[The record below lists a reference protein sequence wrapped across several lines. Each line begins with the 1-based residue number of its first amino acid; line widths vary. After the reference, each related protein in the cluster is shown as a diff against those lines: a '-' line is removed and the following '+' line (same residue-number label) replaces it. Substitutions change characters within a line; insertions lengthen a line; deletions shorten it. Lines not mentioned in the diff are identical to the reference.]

1 MSSIIENFDNI
12 QKAHVMELDDILIKA
27 LSQLIEYR
35 QKTAIL
41 IIKGQDDRRHNDY
54 LDAYEQANKYI
65 RQLLVI

>member
-1 MSSIIENFDNI
+1 MSSVIENFDNI
-12 QKAHVMELDDILIKA
+12 QKAHTMELDDTLIKA

-41 IIKGQDDRRHNDY
+41 IVKGQDDRRHNDY

-65 RQLLVI
+65 RQLLAI

>member
-1 MSSIIENFDNI
+1 MSSVIENFENI
-12 QKAHVMELDDILIKA
+12 QKAHIMELDDTLIKA

-54 LDAYEQANKYI
+54 LEAYEQANKYI
-65 RQLLVI
+65 KQLLAI